1 LLKISTLKEN
11 LIEKMKR
18 EKVPKEKI
26 IVKIEDSSSD
36 SNKEDKVIEAYEF
49 KSFNDKKS
57 ISEQNIYE

>member
-1 LLKISTLKEN
+1 
-11 LIEKMKR
+11 MKR

-36 SNKEDKVIEAYEF
+36 TNKEDKDTEAYEF

-57 ISEQNIYE
+57 ISEQNTYE